1 MKNQILSTQ
10 DSEKTKKKSANTNI
24 EINKI
29 VIFFAIILIIFSIS
43 CVGMGAYAIIQN
55 NDIIGYKK
63 PEVDMQRQDDKLAIF
78 VSSTKPIDKIVYTWN
93 DDGNEELINTN
104 GNTSIEKLIDLPVG
118 NNTIKL
124 TIYDINGKKT
134 TYEKNYE
141 IESKA
146 PQLSIE
152 AVNGKLKLTAKD
164 NEKMSY
170 ITYRW
175 DDDEEIKIDVTEE
188 TLAQIEQE
196 IEIPRGQ
203 HTLTVIAVNSRN
215 LSSTKTQ
222 EVKGVTKPI
231 VSVVQDADDLKYV
244 ILSVS
249 DEEAIKNVLIDLN
262 GQKYQI
268 DLSEYKEKAI
278 QYKLELGQGEN
289 VIKITATNFD
299 GAEGTFEGACTYN
312 P

>member
-1 MKNQILSTQ
+1 MKNQILSTEN
-10 DSEKTKKKSANTNI
+10 SEKTKKKSVNTNI

-29 VIFFAIILIIFSIS
+29 VMFFAVILIIFSIS
-43 CVGMGAYAIIQN
+43 CIGMGAYAIIQN

-63 PEVDMQRQDDKLAIF
+63 PEIDLQKQDDKLAIF
-78 VSSTKPIDKIVYTWN
+78 VTSTRPIDKIVYAWN
-93 DDGNEELINTN
+93 DNENEQIINCNSETN
-104 GNTSIEKLIDLPVG
+104 IEDIIDLPIG

-124 TIYDINGKKT
+124 TIYDINGKTT

-152 AVNGKLKLTAKD
+152 AVNGKLKVTAKD

-175 DDDEEIKIDVTEE
+175 DDDEETKIDATEE
-188 TLAQIEQE
+188 TSAQIEQE

-203 HTLTVIAVNSRN
+203 HVLTIVAVNSRN
-215 LSSTKTQ
+215 LTSTKTQ
-222 EVKGVTKPI
+222 EVKGVTKPTI
-231 VSVVQDADDLKYV
+231 SVVQDADDLKYV

-249 DEEAIKNVLIDLN
+249 DEEAIKNVLIELN
-262 GQKYQI
+262 GKKYQI
-268 DLSEYKEKAI
+268 DLTEYQEKAI
-278 QYKLELGQGEN
+278 QYKLGLGQGEN
-289 VIKITATNFD
+289 IIKITATNFD
-299 GAEGTFEGACTYN
+299 GAEGVFEGSCTYN

>member
-10 DSEKTKKKSANTNI
+10 NSEKTKKKSVNTNI

-29 VIFFAIILIIFSIS
+29 IIFFATILIIFSIS
-43 CVGMGAYAIIQN
+43 FIAMGAYAIIQN

-63 PEVDMQRQDDKLAIF
+63 PEVDLQKQDDKLAIIAT
-78 VSSTKPIDKIVYTWN
+78 SKRPIDRIVYTWN
-93 DDGNEELINTN
+93 DDSNEEIIEGN
-104 GNTSIEKLIDLPVG
+104 GQNNIEEIIDLPVG

-124 TIYDINGKKT
+124 IIYDINGKKV

-141 IESKA
+141 VESKV

-152 AVNGKLKLTAKD
+152 AINGKLKVVAKD

-175 DDDEEIKIDVTEE
+175 DEEEEKRIDSTQEAS
-188 TLAQIEQE
+188 AQIEQE
-196 IEIPRGQ
+196 IEIPRGR
-203 HTLTVIAVNSRN
+203 HTLTVVAVNSRN
-215 LSSTKTQ
+215 LTSTKTQ
-222 EVKGVTKPI
+222 EVKGITKPI
-231 VSVVQDADDLKYV
+231 ISVVQDADNFKYL

-262 GQKYQI
+262 GKKYQI
-268 DLSEYKEKAI
+268 DLSEYKEKSI
-278 QYKLELGQGEN
+278 QYKIELQPGEN
-289 VIKITATNFD
+289 IIKIISTNFD

>member
-1 MKNQILSTQ
+1 MRSQILSTE
-10 DSEKTKKKSANTNI
+10 SNEKTKKKSGSI

-29 VIFFAIILIIFSIS
+29 VIFFVIILIIFSIS
-43 CVGMGAYAIIQN
+43 CIGMGAYAIIQN

-63 PEVDMQRQDDKLAIF
+63 PEIDMQKQDDKLAIIAT
-78 VSSTKPIDKIVYTWN
+78 STRVIDRIVYTWN
-93 DDGNEELINTN
+93 DDSNEEVIN
-104 GNTSIEKLIDLPVG
+104 GNGQNNVEKVIDLPVG

-141 IESKA
+141 VESKV

-152 AVNGKLKLTAKD
+152 AANGKLKVIAKD

-175 DDDEEIKIDVTEE
+175 DEEEETKIDATE
-188 TLAQIEQE
+188 TSAAQIEQE

-203 HTLTVIAVNSRN
+203 HALTVVAVNSRN

-222 EVKGVTKPI
+222 EVKGITKPTI
-231 VSVVQDADDLKYV
+231 SVVQDADNFKYA

-262 GQKYQI
+262 GKKYQI
-268 DLSEYKEKAI
+268 DLSNYKEKSI
-278 QYKLELGQGEN
+278 QYKLELQQGEN
-289 VIKITATNFD
+289 IIKIISTNFD

>member
-10 DSEKTKKKSANTNI
+10 DSEKTKKKSTKTNI

-29 VIFFAIILIIFSIS
+29 VIFFTIILIIFSIS
-43 CVGMGAYAIIQN
+43 CIGMGAYAIIQN

-63 PEVDMQRQDDKLAIF
+63 PEVDMQKQDDKLAIF
-78 VSSTKPIDKIVYTWN
+78 VTSTKPIDKIIYKWN

-104 GNTSIEKLIDLPVG
+104 GNTSIEELIDLPVG

-268 DLSEYKEKAI
+268 DLSEYREKAI

>member
-1 MKNQILSTQ
+1 MRNQILST
-10 DSEKTKKKSANTNI
+10 DNYEKAKKKSSSI
-24 EINKI
+24 EIDKI

-43 CVGMGAYAIIQN
+43 CIGMGAYEIIQN

-63 PEVDMQRQDDKLAIF
+63 PELDLQKQDDKLAIIAT
-78 VSSTKPIDKIVYTWN
+78 STRAIDRIVYTWN
-93 DDGNEELINTN
+93 DDPNEEIIDGNGQTN
-104 GNTSIEKLIDLPVG
+104 IEKVIDLPVG

-141 IESKA
+141 VESKA

-152 AVNGKLKLTAKD
+152 PFNGKLKVIAKD

-175 DDDEEIKIDVTEE
+175 DEEEETKIDATE
-188 TLAQIEQE
+188 TSAAQIEQE
-196 IEIPRGQ
+196 IEIPRGR

-215 LSSTKTQ
+215 LSTQKNQ
-222 EVKGVTKPI
+222 EVKGITKPTI
-231 VSVVQDADDLKYV
+231 SVVQDADNFKYA

-262 GQKYQI
+262 GKKYQI
-268 DLSEYKEKAI
+268 DLSNYKEKSI
-278 QYKLELGQGEN
+278 QYKIELQQGEN
-289 VIKITATNFD
+289 IIKITSTNFD

>member
-1 MKNQILSTQ
+1 MRSQILSTQ
-10 DSEKTKKKSANTNI
+10 NNEKTKKKSGNI

-43 CVGMGAYAIIQN
+43 CIGMGTYAIVQN

-63 PEVDMQRQDDKLAIF
+63 PEVDMQKQDDKLAIIAN
-78 VSSTKPIDKIVYTWN
+78 STRVIDRIVYTWN
-93 DDGNEELINTN
+93 DDSNEEVIDGNGQTN
-104 GNTSIEKLIDLPVG
+104 IEKVIDLPVG

-134 TYEKNYE
+134 IYEKNYE
-141 IESKA
+141 VESKA

-152 AVNGKLKLTAKD
+152 PSNGKLKVIAKD

-175 DDDEEIKIDVTEE
+175 DEEEE
-188 TLAQIEQE
+188 TKVDATEASAAQIEQE

-215 LSSTKTQ
+215 LSTEKNQ

-231 VSVVQDADDLKYV
+231 ISVVQDADNFKYA
-244 ILSVS
+244 ILSIS

-262 GQKYQI
+262 GKKYQI
-268 DLSEYKEKAI
+268 DLSEYKEKSI
-278 QYKLELGQGEN
+278 QYKLELQQGEN
-289 VIKITATNFD
+289 IIKITSTNFD
-299 GAEGTFEGACTYN
+299 GAQGIFEGACTYN